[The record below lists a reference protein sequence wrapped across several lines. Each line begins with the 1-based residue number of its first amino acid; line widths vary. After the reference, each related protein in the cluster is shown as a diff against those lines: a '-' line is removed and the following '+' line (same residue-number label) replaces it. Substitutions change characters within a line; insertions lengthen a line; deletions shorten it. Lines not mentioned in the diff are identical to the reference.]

1 MVRKTY
7 SVCPV
12 CLKKISAS
20 LVQKENGSIWQ
31 EKTCEAHGSFQVP
44 VWKGMF
50 DFTDWVSRETPL
62 SEEENA
68 HCDGDCRAC
77 DAHGQGTCCVILEV
91 TKACNLRCTFCFAHG
106 GEDPAMP
113 STESLKQDIDQIVRL
128 AGDPLLQLSGGEPTL
143 RDDLPELVRHAKEAG
158 CSYTQINTNG
168 IRLAEDEAYV
178 ASLAKAGL
186 DIVFLQFDGVDDA
199 IYRALRGQDLLEKK
213 LQAIRNCDK
222 YRIGVTLV
230 PTVVPGINDHALG
243 DIIRLAV
250 ELFPAVRS
258 VHFQPVTYLG
268 RYSCGG
274 ETMSGV
280 CLPPCGDETAAET
293 GAWSE
298 ALLFDRYTLDE
309 LMHDLVGQTG
319 IPESAL
325 LPSRCDHAACE
336 FHATFIVNDSGHLI
350 PVSDRANDVR
360 TCRTSAA
367 QNRRYVAE
375 HWKRA
380 EEDAASAVA
389 RLAIGEQPGAA
400 DKTAQPEKSA
410 TLLLGKKEDLDF
422 DTFIR
427 YMKTRTLKISGMAF
441 QDAANLDLERLYRC
455 SLHVYENGKL
465 LPFCGKYL
473 TPMPE

>member
-1 MVRKTY
+1 MNTIDNKVMKDDEMVRKTY
-7 SVCPV
+7 SICPV
-12 CLKKISAS
+12 CLKKIPAS

-50 DFTDWVSRETPL
+50 DFADWISSETPL

-128 AGDPLLQLSGGEPTL
+128 AGDPLLQLSGGEPSL
-143 RDDLPELVRHAKEAG
+143 RDDLPELVRYAKEAG

-168 IRLAEDEAYV
+168 IRLAEDEDYV

-243 DIIRLAV
+243 GIIRLAV

-268 RYSCGG
+268 RYPGGG
-274 ETMSGV
+274 ETG
-280 CLPPCGDETAAET
+280 T
-293 GAWSE
+293 WSE

-380 EEDAASAVA
+380 EGDVACKEAVV
-389 RLAIGEQPGAA
+389 EQAGTVERRQ
-400 DKTAQPEKSA
+400 KTARPEQ
-410 TLLLGKKEDLDF
+410 TEPLRLGSKEDLDF

-455 SLHVYENGKL
+455 SLHVYEAGKL